1 MLVALAAIHYL
12 DSQALMSESVTD
24 EGLGLPPHTANAV
37 TIQKGIEEYVSNG
50 LRWPPTSA
58 QLHHFIDLLGVAHVK
73 TDVHQGVAAGSS

>member
-1 MLVALAAIHYL
+1 VLVALAAIHYL

-50 LRWPPTSA
+50 LR
-58 QLHHFIDLLGVAHVK
+58 
-73 TDVHQGVAAGSS
+73 